1 MNQTTQNETKLLP
14 YYCILYGM
22 SVGLGGIVA
31 LVAELKNDLGFS
43 DFDIGLTISCGFAAA
58 FVASLVT
65 APMADRGHAP
75 LMLRSALTLGIL
87 SLVTLAIG
95 QDLWHYLVGRGAY
108 GLALGTAYPAAKRT
122 VIVADPE
129 RIGRNLGRMGAADMS
144 GFMTAPL
151 VVTALTALMGWRFA
165 FLGIS
170 FLLFVLLP
178 TTFKVQPDTAEKDEA
193 RKGLNGLLRIKRLN
207 GALLITM
214 AMFVLI
220 GAFEAIWVLELDH
233 RGASQSFIGIS
244 LTICALP
251 IAVFSPLG
259 GTLAQKYGAR
269 RWSVSIWM
277 VHAVVVLFYGYV
289 PGLGI
294 LIFLAFFNGVL
305 EGFSFSAASM
315 LVSAAVPEDR
325 QAAAQGL
332 MTAVEVGT
340 GAVASLAL
348 AAIYSSYGDTL
359 AWLITGFSMMIL
371 LILGY
376 ILTKPE
382 DLKPVRP
389 GVPLEKLRRPFE

>member
-1 MNQTTQNETKLLP
+1 
-14 YYCILYGM
+14 
-22 SVGLGGIVA
+22 
-31 LVAELKNDLGFS
+31 
-43 DFDIGLTISCGFAAA
+43 
-58 FVASLVT
+58 
-65 APMADRGHAP
+65 
-75 LMLRSALTLGIL
+75 
-87 SLVTLAIG
+87 
-95 QDLWHYLVGRGAY
+95 
-108 GLALGTAYPAAKRT
+108 
-122 VIVADPE
+122 
-129 RIGRNLGRMGAADMS
+129 MG

-151 VVTALTALMGWRFA
+151 VVTALTALVSWRFA
-165 FLGIS
+165 FIGIS
-170 FLLFVLLP
+170 VLLFVLLP

-233 RGASQSFIGIS
+233 RGASQSFIGLS
-244 LTICALP
+244 LTIVALP
-251 IAVFSPLG
+251 IAVLSPLG

-269 RWSVSIWM
+269 RWSVSIWII
-277 VHAVVVLFYGYV
+277 HAVVVLFYGLV

-294 LIFLAFFNGVL
+294 LIGLAFFSGIL
-305 EGFSFSAASM
+305 EGFGFSAASM

-340 GAVASLAL
+340 GAVASLTL

-359 AWLITGFSMMIL
+359 AWLITAFSMMIL

-389 GVPLEKLRRPFE
+389 GVPIEKLRRPFE